1 MQQVLARTFP
11 ASVIDLVP
19 LGLVGVFP
27 MLRRMRLTGDCT
39 RLAIRHHFESPEN
52 TMRKTLALGASLSV
66 SSAYAV
72 VLKVAGPWE
81 ISGIEP
87 AQTGYVFS
95 RLQVAE
101 TLVTTD
107 KVGGLVPGL
116 AENWSVSDDG
126 LAWTF
131 TLRAN
136 AVFHDGTP
144 VTAETAAA
152 SLNRALAGVGVLSQA
167 PIAEI
172 ASDGSDVRIRL
183 TKPFSALP
191 AYLVHFSA
199 IILAPSSF
207 DGAGK
212 ITQIVGSGPYK
223 IKRLTPPARLELEG
237 SGNWWGGKPGIE
249 QVSYL
254 AVGQGETRA
263 LMAESGEADLVFS
276 MLPVSVDRLKAN
288 PNLDVR
294 IATIPRTRILKVNAA
309 SPFFDQIE
317 ERRAISAAID
327 RIGITKVILR
337 NADLAATQLFPPA
350 MKGWNLP
357 DVRPLGRNVEKA
369 KELLAAAG
377 WVPGSDGILE
387 KDGKRFSVTM
397 LTYSSWPELP
407 PIATALQAQL
417 RQVGIEAK
425 VSVGNSS
432 EIPARHKDGSLE
444 MGLISRL
451 YSIVPDPVGTLLQD
465 YGAGGSDWG
474 SMGWDNKE
482 MQDIVEKLAATSD
495 ANVRAPLQTR
505 AVEIL
510 QQELPSIPV
519 TWSELAI
526 VSSKRITGV
535 EVDPLEVNYGL
546 SSIRW
551 AE

>member
-1 MQQVLARTFP
+1 MRTIQALF
-11 ASVIDLVP
+11 L
-19 LGLVGVFP
+19 
-27 MLRRMRLTGDCT
+27 
-39 RLAIRHHFESPEN
+39 
-52 TMRKTLALGASLSV
+52 TLALAAPLSV
-66 SSAYAV
+66 SSASAKA
-72 VLKVAGPWE
+72 LKVAGPWE
-81 ISGIEP
+81 ITGIEP

-107 KVGGLVPGL
+107 KQGALVPGL
-116 AENWSVSDDG
+116 AEKWAVSDDG
-126 LAWTF
+126 LTWTF
-131 TLRAN
+131 KLRGN
-136 AVFHDGTP
+136 AAFHDGTA
-144 VTAETAAA
+144 VTAEAVAA
-152 SLNRALAGVGVLSQA
+152 SLKRALAGVGVLAQA

-172 ASDGSDVRIRL
+172 TSDGSDVRIRL

-191 AYLVHFSA
+191 AYLVHFST
-199 IILAPSSF
+199 IILASSSF
-207 DGAGK
+207 DAAGK
-212 ITQIVGSGPYK
+212 VTQIVSTGPYK
-223 IKRLTPPARLELEG
+223 VKALTPPARLELQASG
-237 SGNWWGGKPGIE
+237 SWWGGKPGIDE
-249 QVSYL
+249 VSYL

-276 MLPVSVDRLKAN
+276 MLPVSVDRLRAN
-288 PNLDVR
+288 PKLDVR

-309 SPFFDQIE
+309 SPFFDQVE
-317 ERRAISAAID
+317 ERQAVSAAID
-327 RIGITKVILR
+327 RVGITKVILR
-337 NADLAATQLFPPA
+337 NPDLTATQLFPPA
-350 MKGWNLP
+350 MKGWNVAT
-357 DVRPLGRNVEKA
+357 VRPLERNVAKA

-377 WVPGSDGILE
+377 WRPGSDGILE

-397 LTYSSWPELP
+397 LTYASWPELP

-432 EIPARHKDGSLE
+432 EIPARHKDGTLE

-465 YGAGGSDWG
+465 YGPGGSDWG
-474 SMGWDNKE
+474 STGWDNKE
-482 MQDIVEKLAATSD
+482 MQGIVEKLAATSD
-495 ANVRAPLQTR
+495 PDARAPLQTR
-505 AVEIL
+505 AIEIL

-546 SSIRW
+546 SAIRW

>member
-1 MQQVLARTFP
+1 
-11 ASVIDLVP
+11 
-19 LGLVGVFP
+19 
-27 MLRRMRLTGDCT
+27 MRVMKRIFL
-39 RLAIRHHFESPEN
+39 
-52 TMRKTLALGASLSV
+52 TLALGTSTV
-66 SSAYAV
+66 VGSAYAET
-72 VLKVAGPWE
+72 LKVAGPWE
-81 ISGIEP
+81 ITGIEP

-107 KVGGLVPGL
+107 KQGTLVPAL
-116 AENWSVSDDG
+116 AEKWGVSDDG
-126 LAWTF
+126 LTWTF
-131 TLRAN
+131 AIRGN
-136 AVFHDGTP
+136 ASFHDRTA

-152 SLNRALAGVGVLSQA
+152 SLRRALAGVGVLSQA

-172 ASDGSDVRIRL
+172 TSSGAELDIRL
-183 TKPFSALP
+183 TKPFSPLP
-191 AYLVHFSA
+191 AYLVHFST

-207 DGAGK
+207 DAAGK
-212 ITQIVGSGPYK
+212 VTQIVGSGPYK
-223 IKRLTPPARLELEG
+223 VKALTPPARLELES
-237 SGNWWGGKPGIE
+237 SGNWWGGRSGIE
-249 QVSYL
+249 DVSYL

-288 PNLDVR
+288 PKLDVR
-294 IATIPRTRILKVNAA
+294 IATIPRTRILKINAA
-309 SPFFDQIE
+309 SPFFDQVE
-317 ERRAISAAID
+317 ERQAVSAAID
-327 RIGITKVILR
+327 RVGITKVILR
-337 NADLAATQLFPPA
+337 NSDLAATQLFPPA
-350 MKGWNLP
+350 MKGWN
-357 DVRPLGRNVEKA
+357 VSGVQPLARDLEKA
-369 KELLAAAG
+369 KQLLAAAG
-377 WVPGSDGILE
+377 WVQGSDGVLE

-432 EIPARHKDGSLE
+432 EIPARHKDGTLE

-465 YGAGGSDWG
+465 YGPGGSDWG

-482 MQDIVEKLAATSD
+482 MQGIVDKLAATSD
-495 ANVRAPLQTR
+495 AAIRAPLQAR

-510 QQELPSIPV
+510 QEELPSIPV

-546 SSIRW
+546 SSVRW
-551 AE
+551 AK

>member
-1 MQQVLARTFP
+1 MRMMKTLFLA
-11 ASVIDLVP
+11 
-19 LGLVGVFP
+19 
-27 MLRRMRLTGDCT
+27 
-39 RLAIRHHFESPEN
+39 
-52 TMRKTLALGASLSV
+52 LALGTSI
-66 SSAYAV
+66 AV
-72 VLKVAGPWE
+72 GPSFAETLKVAGPWE
-81 ISGIEP
+81 ITGIEP

-107 KVGGLVPGL
+107 KQGTLSPSL
-116 AENWSVSDDG
+116 AEKWSVSGDG
-126 LAWTF
+126 LTWTF
-131 TLRAN
+131 TIRGN
-136 AVFHDGTP
+136 AFFHDGTR
-144 VTAETAAA
+144 VNAETAAA
-152 SLNRALAGVGVLSQA
+152 SLQRALAGVGILSQA

-172 ASDGSDVRIRL
+172 TSEGAEIHIRL

-191 AYLVHFSA
+191 AYLVHFST

-207 DGAGK
+207 DAAAK
-212 ITQIVGSGPYK
+212 VTQIVGSGPYK
-223 IKRLTPPARLELEG
+223 VKGLTPPGRLELES

-249 QVSYL
+249 DVSYL

-288 PNLDVR
+288 PKLNVR

-309 SPFFDQIE
+309 SPFFDQVE
-317 ERRAISAAID
+317 ERQAISAAID
-327 RIGITKVILR
+327 RVGITKVILR
-337 NADLAATQLFPPA
+337 NSDLAATQLFPPA
-350 MKGWNLP
+350 MNGWN
-357 DVRPLGRNVEKA
+357 VSGVQPLAQNVEKA
-369 KELLAAAG
+369 KDLLAALG
-377 WVPGSDGILE
+377 WLPGSDGILE

-417 RQVGIEAK
+417 RRVGIEAK

-432 EIPARHKDGSLE
+432 EIPARHKDGTLE

-451 YSIVPDPVGTLLQD
+451 YSIVPDPLGTFLQD
-465 YGAGGSDWG
+465 YGPGGGDWG

-482 MQDIVEKLAATSD
+482 MQGVVEKLAATSD
-495 ANVRAPLQTR
+495 ANVRAPLQAR
-505 AVEIL
+505 AVDIL
-510 QQELPSIPV
+510 QQELPSIPI

-546 SSIRW
+546 SLIRW

>member
-1 MQQVLARTFP
+1 M
-11 ASVIDLVP
+11 
-19 LGLVGVFP
+19 
-27 MLRRMRLTGDCT
+27 RMMKALFLTLT
-39 RLAIRHHFESPEN
+39 
-52 TMRKTLALGASLSV
+52 LGAPISV
-66 SSAYAV
+66 SSACAET
-72 VLKVAGPWE
+72 LKVAGPWE
-81 ISGIEP
+81 IAGIEP

-107 KVGGLVPGL
+107 KQGTLAPGL
-116 AENWSVSDDG
+116 AKRWTVSDDG
-126 LAWTF
+126 FNWSF
-131 TLRAN
+131 TLRDN
-136 AVFHDGTP
+136 AVFHDGTK
-144 VTAETAAA
+144 VTAEAAVA
-152 SLNRALAGVGVLSQA
+152 SLRRTLGGVGVLSQA

-172 ASDGSDVRIRL
+172 AGEGGEIRIKL
-183 TKPFSALP
+183 HKPFSALP
-191 AYLVHFSA
+191 AYLVHFST

-212 ITQIVGSGPYK
+212 ITGIVGSGPYRVK
-223 IKRLTPPARLELEG
+223 TLTPPARLELES
-237 SGNWWGGKPGIE
+237 SGRWWGGEPGITE
-249 QVSYL
+249 VSYL

-288 PNLDVR
+288 PKLDVQ
-294 IATIPRTRILKVNAA
+294 IATIPRTRILKVNAG

-317 ERRAISAAID
+317 ERQAISAAID
-327 RIGITKVILR
+327 RVGITKVILR

-350 MKGWNLP
+350 MKGWNMP
-357 DVRPLGRNVEKA
+357 GVEPLTQDVEKA
-369 KELLAAAG
+369 KALLAAAG
-377 WVPGSDGILE
+377 WTPGRDGILE

-407 PIATALQAQL
+407 PLATALQAQL
-417 RQVGIEAK
+417 RRVGIDVK

-432 EIPARHKDGSLE
+432 EIPARHKDGTLE

-465 YGAGGSDWG
+465 YGPGGSDWG
-474 SMGWDNKE
+474 AMGWDNKE
-482 MQDIVEKLAATSD
+482 MQAVVEKLAATSD
-495 ANVRAPLQTR
+495 ASVRAPLETQ
-505 AVEIL
+505 AAEIL

-535 EVDPLEVNYGL
+535 AVDPLEVNYGL

-551 AE
+551 VK